1 MNRKCVAAARPGES
15 HETEYLLAEGNRAK
29 LGATHPTPKTFMRAF
44 QQYLARHPLSF
55 LLLALPFTLAAQLLG
70 WSPVLVFALAAL
82 GIIPL
87 ASIIGDTTENLA
99 FYTGPR
105 IGALLNATLGNAA
118 ELIITTAAVRAG
130 LLELVKASITGSI
143 IGNLLLVLG
152 FAMAVGGIRHGTQKF
167 NKQNASRNAILLV
180 LAVTTLIIPS
190 VFSQSIS
197 AAGNS
202 AVEALSVGVAI
213 IMLALYGLGLF
224 NSARPQAEPRAK
236 RGQDSPLSYTLP
248 EGDQPHWTVRQSIV
262 VLALATLGVV
272 WLSEGLVQVAE
283 QVIKSA
289 GISEFFLGIILVPL
303 IGNVAEHLVA
313 VQMALKNK
321 MDLST
326 EIAISSS
333 LQIAL
338 FVAPLLVFISL
349 ALGHPLHIIFNRF
362 ELLALLSSVVI
373 SVLVSSD
380 GESTWLE
387 GAGLLAI
394 YLILGL
400 AFFLQP

>member
-1 MNRKCVAAARPGES
+1 
-15 HETEYLLAEGNRAK
+15 
-29 LGATHPTPKTFMRAF
+29 MRN
-44 QQYLARHPLSF
+44 PLVF
-55 LLLALPFTLAAQLLG
+55 LLLALPLTLAAQLLG
-70 WSPVLVFALAAL
+70 WSPVAVFILAAL

-87 ASIIGDTTENLA
+87 ASYIGGSTEDLA
-99 FYTGPR
+99 AHTNPR
-105 IGALLNATLGNAA
+105 LGALLNATLGNAA
-118 ELIITTAAVRAG
+118 ELIITITAVQAG

-152 FAMAVGGIRHGTQKF
+152 FAMAAGGARYGVQKF
-167 NKQNASRNAILLV
+167 NKRNASRNAILLA
-180 LAVTTLIIPS
+180 LAVITLIIPS

-197 AAGNS
+197 RTGS
-202 AVEALSVGVAI
+202 ANVEALSIGVAV
-213 IMLALYGLGLF
+213 IMLVLYGLGLF
-224 NSARPQAEPRAK
+224 DASRTQE
-236 RGQDSPLSYTLP
+236 SPLSYKLPKSELPVRTLS
-248 EGDQPHWTVRQSIV
+248 QSIIIL
-262 VLALATLGVV
+262 VLSTVGVA
-272 WLSEGLVQVAE
+272 WLSEALVNVAE
-283 QVIKSA
+283 AVISGL

-303 IGNVAEHLVA
+303 IGNAAEHLVS

-349 ALGHPLHIIFNRF
+349 MLGHPLQLIFNTF
-362 ELLALLSSVVI
+362 ELLALLTAVVI
-373 SVLVSSD
+373 AALVSSD

-394 YLILGL
+394 YFILGL
-400 AFFLQP
+400 AFFLLP

>member
-1 MNRKCVAAARPGES
+1 MSRLTSYFLQN
-15 HETEYLLAEGNRAK
+15 
-29 LGATHPTPKTFMRAF
+29 
-44 QQYLARHPLSF
+44 PLVI
-55 LLLALPFTLAAQLLG
+55 LLLALPLTLAAQLLG
-70 WSPVLVFALAAL
+70 WPPVVVFTLTAL

-87 ASIIGDTTENLA
+87 ASLIGEATEDLA
-99 FYTGPR
+99 AHTNPR
-105 IGALLNATLGNAA
+105 LGALLNATLGNAA
-118 ELIITTAAVRAG
+118 ELIITVTAVQAG

-152 FAMAVGGIRHGTQKF
+152 FAMAAGGARYGIQKF
-167 NKQNASRNAILLV
+167 NKRNASRNAILLV

-197 AAGNS
+197 AAGS
-202 AVEALSVGVAI
+202 ANVEALSLGVAV

-224 NSARPQAEPRAK
+224 DASRT
-236 RGQDSPLSYTLP
+236 QDTPLSYKVPRDESPRRSLRLTFL
-248 EGDQPHWTVRQSIV
+248 I
-262 VLALATLGVV
+262 LALSTLGVA
-272 WLSEGLVQVAE
+272 WLSEALVHVAE
-283 QVIKSA
+283 AVITGL

-303 IGNVAEHLVA
+303 IGNVAEHLVS

-349 ALGHPLHIIFNRF
+349 ILGHPLQLIFNSF
-362 ELLALLSSVVI
+362 ELLALLTAVVI
-373 SVLVSSD
+373 AALVSSD

-387 GAGLLAI
+387 GAGLLAV

-400 AFFLQP
+400 AFFLLP